1 MDYPDLELIT
11 SYSQLRD
18 LRDDGGLTPAEIALL
33 DMARIGSVTARRETA
48 PKAPE
53 PEVLVRAPVLRFVA
67 LGGCPEWPTDIQGI
81 SVRGLWIRQDLNL
94 SFGKGVGRLHL
105 RDCQFEG
112 AFRAR
117 QFEGAA
123 LVLNRSRFPKGVD
136 LHGSQIAGDM
146 LFREV
151 IVEGGLNLMSASA
164 GGQVDFEKATL
175 VGGDSDALNAQGL
188 VVGKAFFWRELAGI
202 DGMVRLTGAR
212 FNSLADDAESW
223 ALTPDL
229 MFDGLQFERLSGPM
243 DMALRL
249 PWLERGA
256 VVDDEFRPHPYE
268 HFADVMR
275 ETGHTAEARRVMME
289 KERLQRAFARRRW
302 RAEGGQLHKV
312 LGSWI
317 ADHTQRW
324 LVGYGYQ
331 PLRSVVALMVLIL
344 IGAGLAH
351 QAWEAGDFAPNAAP
365 VLMSPSWQAVS
376 VGPNQVEN
384 PAEVWSGPEAAGRDY
399 ETFEAFY
406 YGVDL
411 VIPLVQ
417 LGQEKAW
424 APSTTRGPW
433 GWWLWWVRWWLIAMG
448 WIVTA
453 IGAAAVTGIIRK
465 E

>member
-1 MDYPDLELIT
+1 MEYPDLAQIT
-11 SYSQLRD
+11 SYAQLKQ
-18 LRDDGGLTPAEIALL
+18 LRDDGGLTPAEETLL
-33 DMARIGSVTARRETA
+33 DMARIGAVTALREKV
-48 PKAPE
+48 PKAPD
-53 PEVLVRAPVLRFVA
+53 PEVMIRASLLRFVV
-67 LGGCPEWPTDIQGI
+67 LGGCPEWPTDVQGI
-81 SVRGLWIRQDLNL
+81 SIRGAWIRQDLNL
-94 SFGKGVGRLHL
+94 SFGEGVGRLHL

-112 AFRAR
+112 ALVTR
-117 QFEGAA
+117 QFHVAA
-123 LVLNRSRFPKGVD
+123 VVLNRSRFPKGVD

-151 IVEGGLNLMSASA
+151 AVEGGLNLMSARA
-164 GGQVDFEKATL
+164 GGQVDFDGATL
-175 VGGDSDALNAQGL
+175 LNPGADALNAQGL

-223 ALTPDL
+223 AMTPDL
-229 MFDGLQFERLSGPM
+229 MFDGLQFERLSGPT
-243 DMALRL
+243 DMEMRL

-256 VVDDEFRPHPYE
+256 VVDDEFRPHPYA

-302 RAEGGQLHKV
+302 RSEGGQGHKV
-312 LGSWI
+312 AGSLI

-331 PLRSVVALMVLIL
+331 PLRSVAALLVLIL
-344 IGAGLAH
+344 IGAFLAH

-365 VLMSPSWQAVS
+365 VLMSPGWQAVS
-376 VGPNQVEN
+376 VGPDQMAN
-384 PAEVWSGPEAAGRDY
+384 PAEVWSGPDQAGRDY

-433 GWWLWWVRWWLIAMG
+433 GWWLWWIRWWLIAMG